1 MTKRSTRG
9 GASVADALLALVLAA
24 GAIWFAWMLPGQR
37 ALDPLGVALLVGGA
51 IPLAWR
57 RARPGTVLVAT
68 FVLTVPYHSREYL
81 HESAAVLALVALGTV
96 AAYIRREEAIAL
108 TFAVLFVVIVAMSHG
123 GRDEPTWRDRCGM
136 VGWVIAAVVAGQAW
150 RSHRAYVCAII
161 DRAERAER
169 TRDEVARRRVA
180 EERLRIARDLHDLL
194 AHSITLIGVQAGVA
208 AHLAAQEPP
217 AERAVMVGALD
228 TIAETCRD
236 ARHELRATLSVL
248 RDAEEAAS
256 YEAVPGL
263 AGFDGLV
270 PLAGA
275 ARSAG
280 IEVVLTGH
288 QGPPPAPEV
297 GVAVYRIV
305 QEALTNAVKHAQARS
320 VWIELSVVDAELR
333 LTVRDDGRGIASEP
347 DVGHGTGPEV
357 GRGTE
362 VAAGHE
368 ARKEAGFGIVGM
380 AERAR
385 SVGGTLVAGPGPE
398 GGFRVEAV
406 LPMSE
411 RAGAG

>member
-1 MTKRSTRG
+1 MTKRSTWG
-9 GASVADALLALVLAA
+9 GASLADALLALVLAVS
-24 GAIWFAWMLPGQR
+24 AIVSAWMWPGQR
-37 ALDPLGVALLVGGA
+37 ALDPIGAALLLGAA

-57 RARPGTVLVAT
+57 RTSPGTVLSVT
-68 FVLTVPYHSREYL
+68 FILTVPYHNREYL
-81 HESAAVLALVALGTV
+81 HESAAVLALVALGTL
-96 AAYIRREEAIAL
+96 AAYIRREEAVAL
-108 TFAVLFVVIVAMSHG
+108 GFAALIVVLVAMSVG
-123 GRDEPTWRDRCGM
+123 GQDAPTWRDRCGM
-136 VGWVIAAVVAGQAW
+136 VGWVLAALVAGQAW
-150 RSHRAYVCAII
+150 HSHHAYVSAII

-169 TRDEVARRRVA
+169 SRDEVARRRVA

-217 AERAVMVGALD
+217 AERAVMVSALD

-263 AGFDGLV
+263 AGLDGLV
-270 PLAGA
+270 PLADA

-280 IEVVLTGH
+280 IEVTLTGH
-288 QGPPPAPEV
+288 DGPPPAPDV

-305 QEALTNAVKHAQARS
+305 QEALTNVVKHSQARS
-320 VWIELSVVDAELR
+320 VRIELSLAEANLHVAVD
-333 LTVRDDGRGIASEP
+333 DDGRGPGAAAQADAGKEA
-347 DVGHGTGPEV
+347 GKNTG
-357 GRGTE
+357 RD
-362 VAAGHE
+362 AG
-368 ARKEAGFGIVGM
+368 KEAGFGIVGM

-385 SVGGTLVAGPGPE
+385 SVGGTLVAGPGVD

-406 LPMSE
+406 LPMGE
-411 RAGAG
+411 RVGAG